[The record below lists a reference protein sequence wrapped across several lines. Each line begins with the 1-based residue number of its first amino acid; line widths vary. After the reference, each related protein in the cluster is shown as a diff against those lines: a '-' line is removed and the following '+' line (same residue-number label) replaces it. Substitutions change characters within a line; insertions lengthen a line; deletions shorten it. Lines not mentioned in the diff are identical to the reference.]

1 MRAGAGGWRCGVR
14 NSKRRGVL
22 EEPGSRAVGAGSPP
36 ARLPER
42 PHPPS
47 AYRGETGGLPGA
59 RRALCPPAPPRC
71 PWAAPGRRSGGNAN
85 IGSLPPALS
94 HPLAA
99 PHTHLGARPRQLPP
113 RAGPGRAGP
122 HRRAAAAGAG
132 AAVPDSPPA
141 HSAVGPLR
149 PPRPSTARPPGLG
162 QQRRGGPAAGPGAAG
177 PLPGPRRCAPSWP
190 CPDTAVSGCAA
201 PAAPRS
207 GWYFWRFQPPGQVR
221 GSIRSQGHSRD
232 GERLGAKVGW
242 VPRSWRGGVWAGCT
256 HS

>member
-1 MRAGAGGWRCGVR
+1 MRAEAGGWRCGVR

-22 EEPGSRAVGAGSPP
+22 EEPGSRAVGAGPPP

-85 IGSLPPALS
+85 TGSLPPALS

-113 RAGPGRAGP
+113 RAGPGRAAP
-122 HRRAAAAGAG
+122 PSRRCRGRCGGAG
-132 AAVPDSPPA
+132 LASSPQRRRPVAPSPPR
-141 HSAVGPLR
+141 HR
-149 PPRPSTARPPGLG
+149 PAPGA
-162 QQRRGGPAAGPGAAG
+162 GPAAQGRARRGARGCWAPSRPPPLCPQLALPGHCCPWVCSPGCTTEWMVFLALPAPRAG
-177 PLPGPRRCAPSWP
+177 PRLYTLPG
-190 CPDTAVSGCAA
+190 TL
-201 PAAPRS
+201 S
-207 GWYFWRFQPPGQVR
+207 GW
-221 GSIRSQGHSRD
+221 
-232 GERLGAKVGW
+232 GA
-242 VPRSWRGGVWAGCT
+242 SWG
-256 HS
+256 